1 MNQEVI
7 PLDLSVQ
14 QLSFSYPGSTVLSG
28 ISFCLHTGCYICVL
42 GKNGAGKTT
51 LFKCILGLLRGYRGD
66 ILLGGCNIRTIPRRE
81 LAASIA
87 YIPQVHPHAFPYSVM
102 DMVLMGTTSAFSA
115 FSTPGK
121 KQRETAEHALSM
133 LGLESFARR
142 TYTQLS
148 GGEQQLVLIARAL
161 AQNARILIMD
171 EPCASLDYGNQIRV
185 MEKLDLLSK
194 SGYLILQSTH
204 NPEHAFL
211 FADRVLVLK
220 NGRTGAFGSPQE
232 VLTQK
237 LLEEIYQ
244 IPVSLVTVP
253 ETGTKTC
260 IPGRLKKNNGGTL

>member
-14 QLSFSYPGSTVLSG
+14 QLSFSYENRPVLSG
-28 ISFCLHTGCYICVL
+28 IDFCLHTGCYVCVL

-51 LFKCILGLLRGYRGD
+51 LFKCILGLLEGYRGD
-66 ILLGGCNIRTIPRRE
+66 ILLGGRNIRTARRKE

-87 YIPQVHPHAFPYSVM
+87 YIPQMHANAFPYSVM

-121 KQRETAEHALSM
+121 KQREAAENALST
-133 LGLESFARR
+133 LGMEAFSQRS
-142 TYTQLS
+142 YTQLS
-148 GGEQQLVLIARAL
+148 GGEQQMVLIARAL

-185 MEKLDLLSK
+185 MEKLSILSK

-211 FADRVLVLK
+211 FADHVLALV
-220 NGRTGAFGSPQE
+220 NGRMDAFGPPGE
-232 VLTQK
+232 VLSQE
-237 LLEEIYQ
+237 LLEKIYQ

-253 ETGTKTC
+253 ETGIRTC
-260 IPGRLKKNNGGTL
+260 VPGRIQKYTGGTL